1 MNPLDAFDRILGSL
15 HDAMLDDAHWPVT
28 AALIDEAVGI
38 RGNALVVG
46 RGRSQ
51 ADGEILLARFCY
63 RGARRP
69 DRERWYFDLYYPR
82 DERVPRIAQAPDGRL
97 TPIADGYT
105 DTELKTSAAYNEALP
120 RGGFQHGLNVRL
132 DGPEGT
138 SIVWV
143 LADSTDPGGWG
154 QAQTE
159 LIEQLLP
166 HVRQFVRVRHAL
178 ACAEA
183 LNASLTGLLENGRMG
198 VLHVDRGG
206 RVLASNALAADILR
220 RGDRLT
226 DRDGALGAFRPADH
240 ERLQELLRRA
250 LPAFGGGVR
259 SGGSMTVPH
268 PSGGTSLALHVNPVG
283 DGGEAEIS
291 ARRVAALVLVVDPAS
306 RPCIDPAW
314 VSEAFGLTK
323 SEGRVTALLAEG
335 RPVLEIARLTGYQAG
350 YVRLLLKRVYKKQG
364 VSGQVALVPRV
375 LAVAALPR
383 R

>member
-154 QAQTE
+154 HAQTE
-159 LIEQLLP
+159 LLEQLLP
-166 HVRQFVRVRHAL
+166 HVRQFVRVRQAL
-178 ACAEA
+178 AAA
-183 LNASLTGLLENGRMG
+183 DAPSIDLAGLLDNTSIG
-198 VLHVDRGG
+198 VLHLDGGG
-206 RVLASNALAADILR
+206 RVLAANAPAADILR
-220 RGDRLT
+220 RGEGLLDRGGTLQAWLPAENDRLQKL
-226 DRDGALGAFRPADH
+226 LGG
-240 ERLQELLRRA
+240 A
-250 LPAFGGGVR
+250 LPAFR
-259 SGGSMTVPH
+259 SDPPVGGSMTVRRPC
-268 PSGGTSLALHVNPVG
+268 GRVLLVHVSPVG
-283 DGGEAEIS
+283 GGGADFG
-291 ARRVAALVLVVDPAS
+291 ARRVAALVLAVDPAR
-306 RPCIDPAW
+306 RPRVDPAR
-314 VSEAFGLTK
+314 VSEAFGLTA
-323 SEGRVTALLAEG
+323 SQGRVTALLAEG
-335 RPVLEIARLTGYQAG
+335 RPVLEIARLTDLQPG

>member
-1 MNPLDAFDRILGSL
+1 MNPHDAFDRILGSL
-15 HDAMLDDAHWPVT
+15 HDVMLDDAHWPAT

-69 DRERWYFDLYYPR
+69 DRERWYFDLYFPR
-82 DERVPRIAQAPDGRL
+82 DERIPRIAQAPDGRL

-154 QAQTE
+154 HAQTE

-166 HVRQFVRVRHAL
+166 HVRQFIRVRHVL
-178 ACAEA
+178 AAA
-183 LNASLTGLLENGRMG
+183 DAVSVDLAGLLDNTRIG
-198 VLHVDRGG
+198 VLHLDGGG
-206 RVLASNALAADILR
+206 RVLAANAPAADILR
-220 RGDRLT
+220 RGEGLLDRGGTLQAWLPA
-226 DRDGALGAFRPADH
+226 DRDHLQKLLGH
-240 ERLQELLRRA
+240 A
-250 LPAFGGGVR
+250 LPAFR
-259 SGGSMTVPH
+259 SDPPVGGSMTVRRPC
-268 PSGGTSLALHVNPVG
+268 GRVLLVHVSPVG
-283 DGGEAEIS
+283 GGGADFG
-291 ARRVAALVLVVDPAS
+291 ARRVAALVLVVDPAR
-306 RPCIDPAW
+306 RPRVDPARLR
-314 VSEAFGLTK
+314 EAFGLTA

-375 LAVAALPR
+375 LAVAALPPR
-383 R
+383 

>member
-15 HDAMLDDAHWPVT
+15 HDAMLDDAHWPAT

-82 DERVPRIAQAPDGRL
+82 DERVPRIAQAPDSRL

-105 DTELKTSAAYNEALP
+105 DTEIKTSAAYNEALP

-154 QAQTE
+154 HAQTE

-178 ACAEA
+178 AGAEA
-183 LNASLTGLLENGRMG
+183 LNASLMGLLENGRMG

-206 RVLASNALAADILR
+206 RVLAANALAADILR

-268 PSGGTSLALHVNPVG
+268 PSGGPSLALHVNPVG

-306 RPCIDPAW
+306 RPRIDPAW
-314 VSEAFGLTK
+314 VSEAFGLTR